1 MHFRTLLPL
10 ALAAAA
16 AVPAAAIAQDD
27 RPGLEKARVALD
39 ASLAGD
45 VVTVTPLVA
54 GGDLRVHASGG
65 RRLAVRVDDA
75 AGTATFDLVGV
86 DGETFTLQRERRAR
100 GQVRFRLV
108 ATVAGRRT
116 RHFNVV
122 ARVLVPAAA
131 RPEDRPRSGREDR
144 GRGPETPEQRE
155 DRREREGDD
164 DRGRGRGP
172 ETAAQREA
180 RRGRHDD
187 RKESRD
193 RDDD

>member
-1 MHFRTLLPL
+1 MHFRSLLPL

-16 AVPAAAIAQDD
+16 AVPAVAVAQDD
-27 RPGLEKARVALD
+27 GPELEKARVALD

-86 DGETFTLQRERRAR
+86 EGETFTLQRERRAR

-108 ATVAGRRT
+108 ATVAGERARR
-116 RHFNVV
+116 FNVV

-131 RPEDRPRSGREDR
+131 RAEDDRGR

-155 DRREREGDD
+155 DRRERAGDD
-164 DRGRGRGP
+164 HRGRGRGP

-180 RRGRHDD
+180 RRGRDDD
-187 RKESRD
+187 RKEPRD